1 MALSEYTGIFIFFA
15 MMLGVSA
22 LLILVSH
29 RFSITVKADTYDWSR
44 PYECGMPSEGL
55 KLDRYPIHY
64 YLVGILFV
72 IFDVETIFLV
82 PWALTAAEFR
92 EIGATSYWVAV
103 MAPFF
108 LILVIGYMYDLRS
121 GIFDWG
127 HEGPPSRKEL
137 KR

>member
-1 MALSEYTGIFIFFA
+1 MNLSEYVGIFIFFA

-29 RFSITVKADTYDWSR
+29 RFAITVKSDTYDWSR
-44 PYECGMPSEGL
+44 PYECGMPNEGF

-82 PWALTAAEFR
+82 PWAVTAQEFR
-92 EIGATSYWVAV
+92 EIGATAYWLGI

-108 LILVIGYMYDLRS
+108 IVLVIGYMYDLRS

-127 HEGPPSRKEL
+127 HEGPPPPKEL
-137 KR
+137 RQ